1 MFRNLKAEMGR
12 NSIRAKDIAK
22 ALNVREATI
31 SFKMNGKSDFTFN
44 EAKQIKEI
52 FFPDLDIEYLFA

>member
-1 MFRNLKAEMGR
+1 MFKNLRAEMGR
-12 NSIRAKDIAK
+12 HSIKAKDIAQ
-22 ALNVREATI
+22 ALNVREATV

-52 FFPDLDIEYLFA
+52 FFPSLDIEYLF

>member
-1 MFRNLKAEMGR
+1 MFKNLKAEMCR
-12 NSIRAKDIAK
+12 NSVRAKDIAR

-52 FFPDLDIEYLFA
+52 FFPNLEIEYLFA